1 MMSTSWRSV
10 ARPIVTDVVR
20 RVGLADRKALR
31 KALREAYPFGERAHW
46 PYKAWL
52 AEVKAQT
59 GGLRSGRN
67 SAAMQDLFNA

>member
-1 MMSTSWRSV
+1 MPNWRNE
-10 ARPIVTDVVR
+10 ARPIVAAVVR

-31 KALREAYPFGERAHW
+31 KALYDAYPFGERAYW

-59 GGLRSGRN
+59 GGLRAHRK
-67 SAAMQDLFNA
+67 AKQALFDA